1 MTLGEYLKLI
11 RKSKKIKLVKMASD
25 LGVTASSISRWENN
39 KTSPALTTIENMV
52 DYVGYRVIIVDKLI
66 LPV

>member
-1 MTLGEYLKLI
+1 MTLGEYTKYI

-39 KTSPALTTIENMV
+39 KTSPSLTTVENMV
-52 DYVGYRVIIVDKLI
+52 NYVGYRVIIVDKLI